1 MRNKGVNL
9 LVSAIFVCLLLGS
22 NTSIAQDPPHQDNI
36 PICPGLVYQP
46 DISAAVLKMA
56 ESQFDTII
64 GKCDAIKG
72 QSDLTPIEEE
82 EYARVKSIIL
92 AKKNQLQ
99 YIDVYFIDEASGNR
113 LDEVLN
119 CYEREGM
126 VLKDLVDK
134 ASQTVDADRKSALM
148 QAFKAIS
155 PLSTAAIQQFEDLVD
170 DFRAFG
176 GSEGLSRISI
186 LSAFVGPNETNPDD
200 FANPM
205 IVERA
210 TVVIATS
217 TPAP

>member
-1 MRNKGVNL
+1 
-9 LVSAIFVCLLLGS
+9 
-22 NTSIAQDPPHQDNI
+22 
-36 PICPGLVYQP
+36 
-46 DISAAVLKMA
+46 MA